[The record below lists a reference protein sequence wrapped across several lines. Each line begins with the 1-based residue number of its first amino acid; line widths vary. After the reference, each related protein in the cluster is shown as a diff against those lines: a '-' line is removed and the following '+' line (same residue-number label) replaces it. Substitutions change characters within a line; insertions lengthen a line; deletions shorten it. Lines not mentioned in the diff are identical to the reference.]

1 MVARARKTDCILN
14 FDASQSGKRHRARK
28 QLADRP
34 NCARAGA
41 RSSNAHM
48 AAVGPDVGIL
58 GYFCEKMLLPRTF
71 KDGQAGHTAHWVNKW
86 GPFEKDYS
94 VCWASKFVDRHL
106 AIK

>member
-14 FDASQSGKRHRARK
+14 FDASQSGKWHRARK

-48 AAVGPDVGIL
+48 AAVGPDVGIKISTNFFQQVAPKIAKVVITKL
-58 GYFCEKMLLPRTF
+58 MFF
-71 KDGQAGHTAHWVNKW
+71 KAAKKSPN
-86 GPFEKDYS
+86 F
-94 VCWASKFVDRHL
+94 
-106 AIK
+106 